1 MEKIL
6 IGSRYFFSCYDDFV
20 GIDTDELAII
30 DTTEFKQMKQISGQ
44 GKCLFLM
51 RRHASK
57 EDYIDWALK
66 SQVGMVIGKFLVPEF
81 CKEIGFTVSDLE
93 RLRPLIAKLDDKHK
107 YEEVI
112 FNSYLQN
119 GDFILTSEQRDAAY
133 LMYRESRAA
142 AFN

>member
-30 DTTEFKQMKQISGQ
+30 DTTEFKQMRQISGQ
-44 GKCLFLM
+44 GQCLFLM
-51 RRHASK
+51 RKHASK

-81 CKEIGFTVSDLE
+81 CAEIGFTIKDLP
-93 RLRPLIAKLDDKHK
+93 RLKPLIEKLDEKHK
-107 YEEVI
+107 YEAII
-112 FNSYLQN
+112 FDSYLEN
-119 GDFILTSEQRDAAY
+119 NAFKLT
-133 LMYRESRAA
+133 
-142 AFN
+142 

>member
-1 MEKIL
+1 
-6 IGSRYFFSCYDDFV
+6 
-20 GIDTDELAII
+20 
-30 DTTEFKQMKQISGQ
+30 
-44 GKCLFLM
+44 
-51 RRHASK
+51 
-57 EDYIDWALK
+57 
-66 SQVGMVIGKFLVPEF
+66 MVIGKFLVPEF